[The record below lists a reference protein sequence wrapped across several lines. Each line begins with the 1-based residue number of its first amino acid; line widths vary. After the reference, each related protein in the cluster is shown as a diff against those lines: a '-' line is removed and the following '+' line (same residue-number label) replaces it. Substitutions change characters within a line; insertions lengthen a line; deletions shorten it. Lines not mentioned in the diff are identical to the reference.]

1 MTGVKNVS
9 TPLSS
14 TRPLKLIDGIAA
26 MDSLDF
32 HRIIGSLQYLTLTHP
47 DISFIVN
54 KLSQFMHQPTTT
66 H

>member
-1 MTGVKNVS
+1 MSSVKNVS

-14 TRPLKLIDGIAA
+14 TQPLKLIDGTAA
-26 MDSLDF
+26 VDSLDF
-32 HRIIGSLQYLTLTHP
+32 HRIIGSLQYLTLTRP

-54 KLSQFMHQPTTT
+54 KLSQFMYQPTTT